1 MIKDTLKNIQ
11 RYSINKQFEDFKAFL
26 KEAVVTEFTKLKLP
40 LKAIP
45 LEYTTKTFDLSKFEN
60 HQKFIDIHY
69 IVKGQEE
76 IGLTPV
82 KELEPNMEY
91 DQENDYQ
98 LLDGTVNETI
108 MLNKG
113 EFLLLF
119 PGEAHV
125 TGGVKGEVT
134 SDIKKYFLKFQFK
147 K

>member
-1 MIKDTLKNIQ
+1 MIKDTLKNMH
-11 RYSINKQFEDFKAFL
+11 RYSLNKHFEDFKAFL
-26 KEAVVTEFTKLKLP
+26 KESGVTEFTKLKLP

-125 TGGVKGEVT
+125 TGGVTGELT
-134 SDIKKYFLKFQFK
+134 SDIKKIVFK
-147 K
+147 VPV